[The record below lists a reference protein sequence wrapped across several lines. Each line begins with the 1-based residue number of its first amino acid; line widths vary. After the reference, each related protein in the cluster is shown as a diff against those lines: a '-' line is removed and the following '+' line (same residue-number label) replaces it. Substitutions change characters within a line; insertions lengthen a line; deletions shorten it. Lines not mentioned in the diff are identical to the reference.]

1 MSSGRD
7 VWMESWNN
15 EMTKR
20 EKLQEMVGNKLD
32 TPQLVTY
39 YCRVN
44 GDKITWGYMHQIDDN
59 IKIVFDKNTNTFTI
73 NKL

>member
-20 EKLQEMVGNKLD
+20 EKVQEMVGNKLD

-44 GDKITWGYMHQIDDN
+44 GDKITWGYMAQIDDN
-59 IKIVFDKNTNTFTI
+59 LKIIYNKNTKTFEVI
-73 NKL
+73 KL

>member
-7 VWMESWNN
+7 AWMESWNN

-20 EKLQEMVGNKLD
+20 EKVNEMVANKLD